1 MRGPPG
7 PDLGGPLFLQGGA
20 AVQPEQVR
28 QRDVRP
34 DLDRLPGPLRHQV
47 RGDQAAHALIVK
59 MHRDFHHISAAS
71 NYRPLSTLIADGLS
85 DNTSPSTVVRLELR
99 P

>member
-1 MRGPPG
+1 
-7 PDLGGPLFLQGGA
+7 
-20 AVQPEQVR
+20 
-28 QRDVRP
+28 
-34 DLDRLPGPLRHQV
+34 
-47 RGDQAAHALIVK
+47 
-59 MHRDFHHISAAS
+59 MHRDLHHISAAS

>member
-1 MRGPPG
+1 
-7 PDLGGPLFLQGGA
+7 
-20 AVQPEQVR
+20 
-28 QRDVRP
+28 
-34 DLDRLPGPLRHQV
+34 
-47 RGDQAAHALIVK
+47 